1 MALTVAIKKHY
12 DKFDLAVD
20 FSIDKGILGVL
31 GASGCGKSLTL
42 KCIAGIETPD
52 EGKII
57 LNNRVLFD
65 SGRGINLSP
74 QERNI
79 GYLFQN
85 YALFPHM
92 NVVENIAVGIKQ
104 SDKRSIIDKYLQI
117 FHLENIQKLYPKNL
131 SGGQQQR
138 VALARIFASEPEI
151 LMLDEPFSAL
161 DDFLKWQVELELV
174 KTLNLYGKNILFV
187 SHNRDE
193 IYRFCDN
200 IIVLSQ
206 GKSVSIGTKHSL
218 FAEPKCL
225 EASKLSGCKNH
236 SRIEIIDEN
245 TVKALDWNM
254 ELKVNSGAKTAKY
267 IGVRAHELI
276 LMSQPIGINV
286 GQFKIE
292 ALVEN
297 IFSIVIMLRK
307 AGAKEAIRLEVSK
320 DYWCNDK
327 QIGDY
332 LWIELPQEKIFL
344 LDN

>member
-1 MALTVAIKKHY
+1 MALTVKIKKHY

-57 LNNRVLFD
+57 LNNRTLFD
-65 SGRGINLSP
+65 SEKGINLSP
-74 QERNI
+74 QERNV

-92 NVVENIAVGIKQ
+92 NVIENIAVGIKQ
-104 SDKRSIIDKYLQI
+104 DDKKSIIDKYLHI
-117 FHLENIQKLYPKNL
+117 FHLENLKKSYPKNL

-161 DDFLKWQVELELV
+161 DDFLKWQVELELI
-174 KTLNLYGKNILFV
+174 KILNLYNKNVLFV

-193 IYRFCDN
+193 VYRFCND
-200 IIVLSQ
+200 IVVLSQ
-206 GKSVSIGTKHSL
+206 GKSVSFGTKHSL
-218 FAEPKCL
+218 FAQPSCL

-236 SRIEIIDEN
+236 SLIEKISKDM
-245 TVKALDWNM
+245 VKALAWNI
-254 ELKVNSGAKTAKY
+254 ELEVKGDIEKANY
-267 IGVRAHELI
+267 IGIRAHDIKLLEK
-276 LMSQPIGINV
+276 QEGINTDR
-286 GQFKIE
+286 FKIE

-307 AGAKEAIRLEVSK
+307 DEAKETIRLEISK
-320 DYWCNDK
+320 EYWCQNRK
-327 QIGDY
+327 IGDY
-332 LWIELPQEKIFL
+332 IWVQLPKDKLFL
-344 LDN
+344 LKN